1 MEDYE
6 SMKVGELRKLIT
18 EKDDFK
24 EKMGSTVSSASKIK
38 LVNYLSGNFTVPEVT
53 PKLRKS
59 PSESDLSKL
68 ITNKPFD
75 PNPPKLDKNFIPD
88 SQKLEKIRETI
99 PQPEVK
105 SEVVPEELVDGLDK
119 DDVHKLG
126 NLLST
131 DEVTEA
137 PSYIFDETSELKCKK
152 YLELYPNL
160 KPIISSPEFKSSEEK
175 LKYVETYLN
184 STRMNANL
192 TNYLFM
198 ATTYMERNSTVNQ
211 YIKLRGYTKQLS
223 TRRQELETYIEELK
237 IKYMD
242 EVGQYLEMPVEAR
255 LALLFAET
263 ALQVHMENTRVEQH
277 NSAISQQTAPQH
289 EKVEPPT
296 MN

>member
-6 SMKVGELRKLIT
+6 AMKVGELRKLIT
-18 EKDDFK
+18 DKDDFK
-24 EKMGSTVSSASKIK
+24 NKMGSTPSSASKIK
-38 LVNYLSGNFTVPEVT
+38 LVNYLNGNYISPEVT

-68 ITNKPFD
+68 IVNRPFD

-88 SQKLEKIRETI
+88 NQKLEKIRETI

-105 SEVVPEELVDGLDK
+105 SEVVPEELVDGLDE

-131 DEVTEA
+131 EEVNEA
-137 PSYIFDETSELKCKK
+137 PSYVFNETSELKCKK

-160 KPIISSPEFKSSEEK
+160 KPIISSPEFKSSDEK
-175 LKYVETYLN
+175 LKYVEAYLN

-198 ATTYMERNSTVNQ
+198 ATTYIERNPTVNN

-255 LALLFAET
+255 LGLLFAET
-263 ALQVHMENTRVEQH
+263 ALQVHMEN
-277 NSAISQQTAPQH
+277 SQADIKQPPV
-289 EKVEPPT
+289 KVDDHPT